1 MRDETQ
7 WESESDKHASPISD
21 AREDHALTLT
31 PSDQLMG
38 LSVFQIDQAH
48 QQTLVQIAETTA
60 QEGGPE
66 EGIRG
71 CAIFRSIGT
80 GDVAVLTQWVD
91 RSVYEQAPQTL
102 LKPIERDLYQVAL
115 LHHVTG
121 QTTSRLAPDDGF
133 FHFINVFHLAPGR
146 CKDFVDY
153 FQRSIPLV
161 SASPGFVSTN
171 VLISLDERHAAN
183 IGQFH
188 TRQDFQAIFR
198 NPRILLT
205 FSEPLRRRIIL
216 GFPRFRYY
224 DLVAASSYDDVQTE
238 KVRGAETTVP

>member
-7 WESESDKHASPISD
+7 GESESDKHASPMRD
-21 AREDHALTLT
+21 AREERKSHALTLT
-31 PSDQLMG
+31 PGDLLMG
-38 LSVFQIDQAH
+38 LSVFQIDQPH
-48 QQTLVQIAETTA
+48 QKIIVQIAEATSR
-60 QEGGPE
+60 EGGPE
-66 EGIRG
+66 EGMRG
-71 CAIFRSIGT
+71 CAIFRSLDT

-91 RSVYEQAPQTL
+91 RSAYEQAPQTL
-102 LKPIERDLYQVAL
+102 LKPIEEDLYQVAL

-153 FQRSIPLV
+153 FQRALPLV
-161 SASPGFVSTN
+161 SASAGFVSTN

-224 DLVAASSYDDVQTE
+224 DLVAASSSDDV
-238 KVRGAETTVP
+238 